1 MKILDE
7 GKLLVHVSTVIEF
20 SCFDSHI
27 EQHLE
32 MIKTAK

>member
-7 GKLLVHVSTVIEF
+7 GKLLVHIAF

-27 EQHLE
+27 EHHLE
-32 MIKTAK
+32 MIKTTK